1 MLVQSVECVVQSV
14 ECVVQSVECVVQSIE
29 SVQLIHVYVMGGAV
43 TAPCISTGSCTSFC
57 SCSCGYSITLDNSFR
72 CAATNGTTIYSSAI
86 DDSGV
91 GNVSCVPRVGDVV
104 G

>member
-1 MLVQSVECVVQSV
+1 M
-14 ECVVQSVECVVQSIE
+14 
-29 SVQLIHVYVMGGAV
+29 
-43 TAPCISTGSCTSFC
+43 TTPCLSTGSCLFSSC
-57 SCSCGYSITLDNSFR
+57 SCPCGYSIELDNSLR

-91 GNVSCVPRVGDVV
+91 GNVSCVPQVGNVV